1 MTAQAY
7 VNGVKPKTKKAL
19 RDAIKGDPRSVS
31 LYDLNMIGNKGT
43 RRADE
48 IVEGEKVSVVGPDAE
63 RDRKW
68 YATVVMSNGKVKLQ

>member
-1 MTAQAY
+1 
-7 VNGVKPKTKKAL
+7 
-19 RDAIKGDPRSVS
+19 
-31 LYDLNMIGNKGT
+31 MIGNKGT